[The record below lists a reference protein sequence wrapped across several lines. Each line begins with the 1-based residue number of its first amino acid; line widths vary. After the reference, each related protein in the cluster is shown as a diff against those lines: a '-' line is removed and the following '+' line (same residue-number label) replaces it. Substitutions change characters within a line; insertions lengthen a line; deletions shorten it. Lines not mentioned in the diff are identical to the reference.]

1 LNKGGFLAYRNRQ
14 GVATRRVELDVP
26 VHVTEALL
34 AHTSDTISGYAAIY
48 IHANLLTQTRDA
60 VQCYE
65 AHIASIAQ
73 RMRN

>member
-1 LNKGGFLAYRNRQ
+1 
-14 GVATRRVELDVP
+14 LDVP

-48 IHANLLTQTRDA
+48 IHANLLTQMRDA